1 MATTMKMKVNST
13 VATDGQVAVQMS
25 ADYADEKNKEWA
37 KYTPNASYNFVVKE
51 ELADEFPI
59 GASFTVTFEKE

>member
-1 MATTMKMKVNST
+1 MATTMKMKVTSVRPDN
-13 VATDGQVAVQMS
+13 GQVSILMN

>member
-1 MATTMKMKVNST
+1 MATTMKMKVTSVRPDN
-13 VATDGQVAVQMS
+13 GQVSVLMN

-37 KYTPNASYNFVVKE
+37 KYTPAASYIFSVKE
-51 ELADEFPI
+51 ELADEFPV